1 MMTIIN
7 ILHMLRKSLKNMT
20 VMNREAEDVKKN

>member
-20 VMNREAEDVKKN
+20 VMNREAEYVKKN